1 MTNTTDLTARAN
13 EFHDVWSRRV
23 KQLISYRYLGC
34 SSTAIDRDHA
44 EGRMCLRSDMRTPGG
59 LRAAPLAIAVLDTA
73 GINVDGINQLALTQ
87 IDVHLLDAGVD
98 VSAVRLC
105 GRVVRE
111 ARSQIFTE
119 ARIEDAED
127 PGRVVAYGTADWAI
141 MSPTPPGFSYVD
153 PGSGVPDSPSLPPLV
168 EAFGARAR
176 RGGGF
181 EIEALS
187 PRVGAKFLH
196 HGPIQVSL
204 EATAL
209 EVAAEHAGTEALR
222 MEHLGTRIVRGGRT
236 GPFTTRAE
244 ILPTSGD
251 TIACRAEMRDQGA
264 ADGVVA
270 VAIARM
276 VAVG

>member
-1 MTNTTDLTARAN
+1 MRAN
-13 EFHDVWSRRV
+13 EFHDDWSRRV

-34 SSTAIDRDHA
+34 SSTAVDRDHA
-44 EGRMCLRSDMRTPGG
+44 EGRMRLRSDMRTCRG

-73 GINVDGINQLALTQ
+73 GINVDAINQLALTQ
-87 IDVHLLDAGVD
+87 IDIHLFDPGVD
-98 VSAVRLC
+98 VSEVRVR

-127 PGRVVAYGTADWAI
+127 FGRVVAYGTADWAI

-153 PGSGVPDSPSLPPLV
+153 PGSGVPDSPSLPSLV
-168 EAFGARAR
+168 EAFGARALP
-176 RGGGF
+176 GGGF

-187 PRVGAKFLH
+187 PSVGAKFLH

-209 EVAAEHAGTEALR
+209 EVAAEHAGTDALR
-222 MEHLGTRIVRGGRT
+222 MEHLGTRIVRGGRV

-244 ILPTSGD
+244 VLPTAGES
-251 TIACRAEMRDQGA
+251 IACRAELRDLGA
-264 ADGVVA
+264 ADVLVA

-276 VAVG
+276 LVVD